1 MTSYVLIYRRTFIV
15 QYTILRWHGRPKH
28 TRCFLILFLAV
39 LFYSMRLFVNSLQDL
54 PTSIYKLHLQV
65 YVSCTFSFKINY
77 SNKSSSD
84 LDPNNDNSTPSDC
97 TSYSTMETDT
107 GNTQSASDQS
117 NLYSEYFNAAEAATE
132 RVAELIHD
140 DFEVNH
146 LFCQMDILRMYK
158 DDLVWK
164 EMAR

>member
-1 MTSYVLIYRRTFIV
+1 MTSCVLIYHRTFITR
-15 QYTILRWHGRPKH
+15 YTVLRWHGRPKD
-28 TRCFLILFLAV
+28 TRCFLILFVTV
-39 LFYSMRLFVNSLQDL
+39 LFYNSFVLSLQDFT
-54 PTSIYKLHLQV
+54 TSIYCIHV
-65 YVSCTFSFKINY
+65 YVSCIFSFKINY